1 MKKVWKRLGI
11 VAAMLALTGMLA
23 GCGGKDNVGVVDMS
37 RVQKEAPLVQQYK
50 QKTEDKQK
58 SIEKELQDA
67 QQSMSAEDFQ
77 KKQQQAQQDQQKS
90 GPVPVIEFQQR
101 TAVIFPVFHLPSS
114 LGSVVTS
121 IRKNLKGRLNRMEA
135 MIKKIPLFPIFFVFL
150 QTIG

>member
-11 VAAMLALTGMLA
+11 VAAMLPLTGMLA

-67 QQSMSAEDFQ
+67 KQNMSAEDFQ
-77 KKQQQAQQDQQKS
+77 KKQQQAQQELNIFGASMQRQFMSDIQSKLGDIAKDKNVGIIVVKEAVPS
-90 GPVPVIEFQQR
+90 GGID
-101 TAVIFPVFHLPSS
+101 
-114 LGSVVTS
+114 VTDDL
-121 IRKNLKGRLNRMEA
+121 IAK
-135 MIKKIPLFPIFFVFL
+135 L
-150 QTIG
+150 Q

>member
-77 KKQQQAQQDQQKS
+77 KKQQQAQQELNIFGASMQRQFMSDIQSKLGDIAKDKNVGIIVAKEAVPS
-90 GPVPVIEFQQR
+90 GGID
-101 TAVIFPVFHLPSS
+101 
-114 LGSVVTS
+114 VTDDL
-121 IRKNLKGRLNRMEA
+121 IAK
-135 MIKKIPLFPIFFVFL
+135 L
-150 QTIG
+150 Q

>member
-11 VAAMLALTGMLA
+11 VAAMLALTGMFA

-67 QQSMSAEDFQ
+67 KQNMSAEDFQ
-77 KKQQQAQQDQQKS
+77 KKQQQAQQELNIFGASMQRQFMSDIQSKLGDIAKDKNVGIIVVKEAVPS
-90 GPVPVIEFQQR
+90 GGID
-101 TAVIFPVFHLPSS
+101 
-114 LGSVVTS
+114 VTDDL
-121 IRKNLKGRLNRMEA
+121 IAK
-135 MIKKIPLFPIFFVFL
+135 L
-150 QTIG
+150 Q

>member
-23 GCGGKDNVGVVDMS
+23 GCGGKDNVGVVDMP

-77 KKQQQAQQDQQKS
+77 KKQQQAQQELNIFGASMQRQFMSDIQSKLGDIAKDKNVGIIVVKEAVPS
-90 GPVPVIEFQQR
+90 GGID
-101 TAVIFPVFHLPSS
+101 
-114 LGSVVTS
+114 VTDDL
-121 IRKNLKGRLNRMEA
+121 IAK
-135 MIKKIPLFPIFFVFL
+135 L
-150 QTIG
+150 Q

>member
-67 QQSMSAEDFQ
+67 QQNMSAEDFQ
-77 KKQQQAQQDQQKS
+77 KLQQQAQQELNIFGASMQRQFMSDIQSKLGDIAKDKNVGIIVVKEAVPS
-90 GPVPVIEFQQR
+90 GGID
-101 TAVIFPVFHLPSS
+101 
-114 LGSVVTS
+114 VTDDL
-121 IRKNLKGRLNRMEA
+121 IAK
-135 MIKKIPLFPIFFVFL
+135 L
-150 QTIG
+150 Q

>member
-77 KKQQQAQQDQQKS
+77 KKQQQAQQELNIFGASMKRQFMSDIQSKLGDIAKDKNVGIIVVKEAVPS
-90 GPVPVIEFQQR
+90 GGID
-101 TAVIFPVFHLPSS
+101 
-114 LGSVVTS
+114 VTDDL
-121 IRKNLKGRLNRMEA
+121 IAK
-135 MIKKIPLFPIFFVFL
+135 L
-150 QTIG
+150 Q

>member
-67 QQSMSAEDFQ
+67 KQNMSAEDFQ
-77 KKQQQAQQDQQKS
+77 KKQQQARQELNIFGASMQRQFMSDIQSKLGDIAKDKNVGIIVVKEAVPS
-90 GPVPVIEFQQR
+90 GGID
-101 TAVIFPVFHLPSS
+101 
-114 LGSVVTS
+114 VTDDL
-121 IRKNLKGRLNRMEA
+121 IAK
-135 MIKKIPLFPIFFVFL
+135 L
-150 QTIG
+150 Q

>member
-50 QKTEDKQK
+50 QKTEDKQQ

-67 QQSMSAEDFQ
+67 QQNMSAEDFQ
-77 KKQQQAQQDQQKS
+77 KKQQQAQQELNIFGASMQRQFMSDIQSKLGDIAKDKNVGIIVVKEAVPS
-90 GPVPVIEFQQR
+90 GGID
-101 TAVIFPVFHLPSS
+101 
-114 LGSVVTS
+114 VTDDL
-121 IRKNLKGRLNRMEA
+121 IAK
-135 MIKKIPLFPIFFVFL
+135 L
-150 QTIG
+150 Q

>member
-67 QQSMSAEDFQ
+67 KQNMSAEDFQ
-77 KKQQQAQQDQQKS
+77 KKQQQAQQELNICGASMQRQFMSDIQSKLGDIAKDKNVGIIVVKEAVPS
-90 GPVPVIEFQQR
+90 GGID
-101 TAVIFPVFHLPSS
+101 
-114 LGSVVTS
+114 VTDDL
-121 IRKNLKGRLNRMEA
+121 IAK
-135 MIKKIPLFPIFFVFL
+135 L
-150 QTIG
+150 Q

>member
-77 KKQQQAQQDQQKS
+77 KKQQQAQQELNIFGASMQRQFMSDIQSKLGDIAKDKNVGIIVIKEAVPS
-90 GPVPVIEFQQR
+90 GGID
-101 TAVIFPVFHLPSS
+101 
-114 LGSVVTS
+114 VTDDL
-121 IRKNLKGRLNRMEA
+121 IAK
-135 MIKKIPLFPIFFVFL
+135 L
-150 QTIG
+150 Q

>member
-37 RVQKEAPLVQQYK
+37 RVQKGAPLVQQYK

-77 KKQQQAQQDQQKS
+77 KKQQQAQQELNIFGASMQRQFMSDIQSKLGDIAKDKNVGIIVVKEAVPS
-90 GPVPVIEFQQR
+90 GGID
-101 TAVIFPVFHLPSS
+101 
-114 LGSVVTS
+114 VTDDL
-121 IRKNLKGRLNRMEA
+121 IAK
-135 MIKKIPLFPIFFVFL
+135 L
-150 QTIG
+150 Q

>member
-77 KKQQQAQQDQQKS
+77 KKQQQAQQELNIFGASMQRQFMSDIQSKLGDIAKDKNDGIIVVKEAVPS
-90 GPVPVIEFQQR
+90 GGID
-101 TAVIFPVFHLPSS
+101 
-114 LGSVVTS
+114 VTDDL
-121 IRKNLKGRLNRMEA
+121 IAK
-135 MIKKIPLFPIFFVFL
+135 L
-150 QTIG
+150 Q

>member
-77 KKQQQAQQDQQKS
+77 KKQQQAQQELNIFGASMQRQFMSDIQSKLGDIAKDKNVGLIVVKEAVPS
-90 GPVPVIEFQQR
+90 GGID
-101 TAVIFPVFHLPSS
+101 
-114 LGSVVTS
+114 VTDDL
-121 IRKNLKGRLNRMEA
+121 IAK
-135 MIKKIPLFPIFFVFL
+135 L
-150 QTIG
+150 Q

>member
-58 SIEKELQDA
+58 SIEQELQDA
-67 QQSMSAEDFQ
+67 QQSMSAEDSQ
-77 KKQQQAQQDQQKS
+77 KKQQQAQQELNIFGASMQRQFMSDIQSKLGDIAKDKNVGIIVVKEAVPS
-90 GPVPVIEFQQR
+90 GGID
-101 TAVIFPVFHLPSS
+101 
-114 LGSVVTS
+114 VTDDL
-121 IRKNLKGRLNRMEA
+121 IAK
-135 MIKKIPLFPIFFVFL
+135 L
-150 QTIG
+150 Q

>member
-77 KKQQQAQQDQQKS
+77 KKQQQAQQELNIFGASMQRQFMSDIQSKLGDIAKDKNVGIIVVKEAVPS
-90 GPVPVIEFQQR
+90 GSID
-101 TAVIFPVFHLPSS
+101 
-114 LGSVVTS
+114 VTDDL
-121 IRKNLKGRLNRMEA
+121 IAK
-135 MIKKIPLFPIFFVFL
+135 L
-150 QTIG
+150 Q

>member
-77 KKQQQAQQDQQKS
+77 KKQQQAQQELNIFGASMQRQFMSDIQSKLGDIVKDKNVGIIVVKEAVPS
-90 GPVPVIEFQQR
+90 GGID
-101 TAVIFPVFHLPSS
+101 
-114 LGSVVTS
+114 VTDDL
-121 IRKNLKGRLNRMEA
+121 IAK
-135 MIKKIPLFPIFFVFL
+135 L
-150 QTIG
+150 Q

>member
-37 RVQKEAPLVQQYK
+37 RVQKEAPLIQQYK

-77 KKQQQAQQDQQKS
+77 KKQQQAQQELNIFGASMQRQFMSDIQSKLGDIAKDKNVGIIVVKEAVPS
-90 GPVPVIEFQQR
+90 GGID
-101 TAVIFPVFHLPSS
+101 
-114 LGSVVTS
+114 VTDDL
-121 IRKNLKGRLNRMEA
+121 IAK
-135 MIKKIPLFPIFFVFL
+135 L
-150 QTIG
+150 Q

>member
-50 QKTEDKQK
+50 QK

-67 QQSMSAEDFQ
+67 QQNMSAEDFQ
-77 KKQQQAQQDQQKS
+77 KKQQQAQQELNIFGASMQRQFMSDIQSKLGDIAKDKNVGIIVVKEAVPS
-90 GPVPVIEFQQR
+90 GGID
-101 TAVIFPVFHLPSS
+101 
-114 LGSVVTS
+114 VTDDL
-121 IRKNLKGRLNRMEA
+121 IAK
-135 MIKKIPLFPIFFVFL
+135 L
-150 QTIG
+150 Q

>member
-67 QQSMSAEDFQ
+67 KQNMLAEDFQ
-77 KKQQQAQQDQQKS
+77 KKQQQAQQELNIFGASMQRQFMSDIQSKLGDIAKDKNVGIIVVKEAVPS
-90 GPVPVIEFQQR
+90 GGID
-101 TAVIFPVFHLPSS
+101 
-114 LGSVVTS
+114 VTDDL
-121 IRKNLKGRLNRMEA
+121 IAK
-135 MIKKIPLFPIFFVFL
+135 L
-150 QTIG
+150 Q

>member
-37 RVQKEAPLVQQYK
+37 RVQKEAPLVQQYN

-67 QQSMSAEDFQ
+67 KQNMSAEDFQ
-77 KKQQQAQQDQQKS
+77 KKQQQAQQELNIFGASMQRQFMSDIQSKLGDIAKDKNVGIIVVKEAVPS
-90 GPVPVIEFQQR
+90 GGID
-101 TAVIFPVFHLPSS
+101 
-114 LGSVVTS
+114 VTDDL
-121 IRKNLKGRLNRMEA
+121 IAK
-135 MIKKIPLFPIFFVFL
+135 L
-150 QTIG
+150 Q

>member
-67 QQSMSAEDFQ
+67 KQKMSAEDFQ
-77 KKQQQAQQDQQKS
+77 KNQQQAQQELNIFGASMQRQFMSDIQSKLGDIAKDKNVGIIVVKEAVPS
-90 GPVPVIEFQQR
+90 GGID
-101 TAVIFPVFHLPSS
+101 
-114 LGSVVTS
+114 VTDDL
-121 IRKNLKGRLNRMEA
+121 IAK
-135 MIKKIPLFPIFFVFL
+135 L
-150 QTIG
+150 Q

>member
-67 QQSMSAEDFQ
+67 QQNMSAEDFQ
-77 KKQQQAQQDQQKS
+77 KQQQQAQQELNIFGASMQRQFMSDIQSKLGDIAKDKNVGIIVVKEAVPS
-90 GPVPVIEFQQR
+90 GGID
-101 TAVIFPVFHLPSS
+101 
-114 LGSVVTS
+114 VTDDL
-121 IRKNLKGRLNRMEA
+121 IAK
-135 MIKKIPLFPIFFVFL
+135 L
-150 QTIG
+150 Q

>member
-37 RVQKEAPLVQQYK
+37 RVKKEAPLVQQYK

-67 QQSMSAEDFQ
+67 KQNMSAEDFQ
-77 KKQQQAQQDQQKS
+77 KKQQQAQQELNIFGASMQRQFMSDIQSKLGDIAKDKNVGIIVVKEAVPS
-90 GPVPVIEFQQR
+90 GGID
-101 TAVIFPVFHLPSS
+101 
-114 LGSVVTS
+114 VTDDL
-121 IRKNLKGRLNRMEA
+121 IAK
-135 MIKKIPLFPIFFVFL
+135 L
-150 QTIG
+150 Q

>member
-67 QQSMSAEDFQ
+67 KQNMSAEDFQ
-77 KKQQQAQQDQQKS
+77 KKQQQAQQELNIFGAS
-90 GPVPVIEFQQR
+90 MQR
-101 TAVIFPVFHLPSS
+101 QFMSDIQSKLGDIAKDKNVGIIVVKEAAVSYTHLTLP
-114 LGSVVTS
+114 T
-121 IRKNLKGRLNRMEA
+121 
-135 MIKKIPLFPIFFVFL
+135 
-150 QTIG
+150 T

>member
-77 KKQQQAQQDQQKS
+77 KKQQQAQQELNIFGASMQRQFMSDIQSKLGDIAKDKNVGIIVVKEVVPS
-90 GPVPVIEFQQR
+90 GGID
-101 TAVIFPVFHLPSS
+101 
-114 LGSVVTS
+114 VTDDL
-121 IRKNLKGRLNRMEA
+121 IAK
-135 MIKKIPLFPIFFVFL
+135 L
-150 QTIG
+150 Q

>member
-1 MKKVWKRLGI
+1 MKKFWKRLGI

-77 KKQQQAQQDQQKS
+77 KKQQQAQQELNIFGASMQRQFMSDIQSKLGDIAKDKNVGIIVVKEAVPS
-90 GPVPVIEFQQR
+90 GGID
-101 TAVIFPVFHLPSS
+101 
-114 LGSVVTS
+114 VTDDL
-121 IRKNLKGRLNRMEA
+121 IAK
-135 MIKKIPLFPIFFVFL
+135 L
-150 QTIG
+150 Q

>member
-77 KKQQQAQQDQQKS
+77 KKQQQAQQELNIFGASMQRQFMSDIQSKLGGIAKDKNVGIIVVKEAVPS
-90 GPVPVIEFQQR
+90 GGID
-101 TAVIFPVFHLPSS
+101 
-114 LGSVVTS
+114 VTDDL
-121 IRKNLKGRLNRMEA
+121 IAK
-135 MIKKIPLFPIFFVFL
+135 L
-150 QTIG
+150 Q

>member
-23 GCGGKDNVGVVDMS
+23 GCGGKDNLGVVEMS
-37 RVQKEAPLVQQYK
+37 RVQKDAPLVQQYK

-77 KKQQQAQQDQQKS
+77 KKQQQAQQELNIFGASMQRQFMSDIQSKLGDIAKDKNVGIIVVKEAVPS
-90 GPVPVIEFQQR
+90 GGID
-101 TAVIFPVFHLPSS
+101 
-114 LGSVVTS
+114 VTDDL
-121 IRKNLKGRLNRMEA
+121 IAK
-135 MIKKIPLFPIFFVFL
+135 L
-150 QTIG
+150 Q

>member
-37 RVQKEAPLVQQYK
+37 RVQKEAPLVQQYT

-77 KKQQQAQQDQQKS
+77 KKQQQAQQELNIFGASMQRQFMSDIQSKLGDIAKDKNVGIIVVKEAVPS
-90 GPVPVIEFQQR
+90 GGID
-101 TAVIFPVFHLPSS
+101 
-114 LGSVVTS
+114 VTDDL
-121 IRKNLKGRLNRMEA
+121 IAK
-135 MIKKIPLFPIFFVFL
+135 L
-150 QTIG
+150 Q

>member
-50 QKTEDKQK
+50 QKTDDKQK

-67 QQSMSAEDFQ
+67 KQNMSAEDFQ
-77 KKQQQAQQDQQKS
+77 KKQQQAQQELNIFGASMQRQFMSDIQSKLGDIAKDKNVGIIVVKEAVPS
-90 GPVPVIEFQQR
+90 GGID
-101 TAVIFPVFHLPSS
+101 
-114 LGSVVTS
+114 VTDDL
-121 IRKNLKGRLNRMEA
+121 IAK
-135 MIKKIPLFPIFFVFL
+135 L
-150 QTIG
+150 Q

>member
-37 RVQKEAPLVQQYK
+37 RVQKEAPLVQQYN

-67 QQSMSAEDFQ
+67 QQNMSAEDFQ
-77 KKQQQAQQDQQKS
+77 KKQQQAQQELNIFGASMQRQFMSDIQSKLGDIAKDKNVGIIVVKEAVPS
-90 GPVPVIEFQQR
+90 GGID
-101 TAVIFPVFHLPSS
+101 
-114 LGSVVTS
+114 VTDDL
-121 IRKNLKGRLNRMEA
+121 IAK
-135 MIKKIPLFPIFFVFL
+135 L
-150 QTIG
+150 Q

>member
-23 GCGGKDNVGVVDMS
+23 GCGGIDNVGVVDMS

-77 KKQQQAQQDQQKS
+77 KKQQQAQQELNIFGASMQRQFMSDIQSKLGDIAKDKNVGIIVVKEAVPS
-90 GPVPVIEFQQR
+90 GGID
-101 TAVIFPVFHLPSS
+101 
-114 LGSVVTS
+114 VTDDL
-121 IRKNLKGRLNRMEA
+121 IAK
-135 MIKKIPLFPIFFVFL
+135 L
-150 QTIG
+150 Q